1 MRIVEELIEKADILI
16 EALPYI
22 RKFSGKTV
30 VIKYGGNAMVNQEL
44 MKSVLKDIT
53 LLKYVGVNPV
63 IVHGGGPAINQTLD
77 KLGIESE
84 FHQGLRI
91 TTKEI
96 MEVVEQVLIGR
107 VNSQIVSLA
116 NLAGNKA
123 VGLSG
128 KDNNLIQAQKYKV
141 DDVDLGYV
149 GEVEQIN
156 PEVLKAIINSNY
168 LPIVAPVGVDLEGN
182 SYNINAD
189 LVAGK
194 LAGAL
199 QAEKLILLTNVEGIM
214 TDPDDEDSLISRLTI
229 KEATKMIEGN
239 KIQGGM
245 IPKVEAC
252 ISALEAKVNKTHIL
266 DGRVP
271 HSLLLEIFTD
281 RGIGTMLTNKSI

>member
-1 MRIVEELIEKADILI
+1 MEELIEKADILI

-22 RKFSGKTV
+22 REFSGKTV
-30 VIKYGGNAMVNQEL
+30 VIKYGGNAMVNQDL
-44 MKSVLKDIT
+44 MESVLKDIT

-63 IVHGGGPAINQTLD
+63 IVHGGGPAISQTLD
-77 KLGIESE
+77 KLGVESE

-91 TTKEI
+91 TTKEV

-156 PEVLKAIINSNY
+156 PEVLKAIIKSDY

-214 TDPDDEDSLISRLTI
+214 TDPEDEDSLISRLTI
-229 KEATKMIEGN
+229 EEASRMIEGN
-239 KIQGGM
+239 RIKGGM

-252 ISALEAKVNKTHIL
+252 MDALESDVNKTHIL

-281 RGIGTMLTNKSI
+281 RGIGTMLTDKSI